1 MRWRSSCWIRKTP
14 LLINKSVFCFPF
26 LIDRLS
32 SPCGFDVWGGVL
44 VVALF
49 VLFHFHFPF
58 FLFSFSFHFLL
69 LSPQEIS
76 ALLGTQLT
84 AEDNDEVERE
94 LDEILKEVRHLV
106 FVFFCVAQFV
116 LQPQVFFL
124 FPLLLFHLQQMKD
137 ITKKI
142 PSVPTHEPEAAE
154 GESDTGV
161 GSPST
166 KEQTRRKVG

>member
-1 MRWRSSCWIRKTP
+1 M
-14 LLINKSVFCFPF
+14 
-26 LIDRLS
+26 
-32 SPCGFDVWGGVL
+32 
-44 VVALF
+44 
-49 VLFHFHFPF
+49 
-58 FLFSFSFHFLL
+58 
-69 LSPQEIS
+69 SPQEIS

-124 FPLLLFHLQQMKD
+124 FPLLLFHLQQTKD

-154 GESDTGV
+154 GESDTG
-161 GSPST
+161 GFYST
-166 KEQTRRKVG
+166 KKTGLED